1 MNEQISIRHVANGYI
16 VEPTDGPGVARDRA
30 KDTYVFESMDALV
43 KHMAEHFR
51 EGEK

>member
-30 KDTYVFESMDALV
+30 KDTFVFESMDALV
-43 KHMAEHFR
+43 KYMAEHFS